1 MLQPILNRGY
11 KFKELPKQTKIA
23 VGNNSLVTP
32 TTLEMVETWHA
43 RHWGHGGFR
52 RQGGLVSTSLHNG
65 SLATQ
70 RVSGVGMQHKERIRN
85 TIRFTPRK

>member
-1 MLQPILNRGY
+1 MMLQPILNRGY

-32 TTLEMVETWHA
+32 RTLEMVETWHA

-52 RQGGLVSTSLHNG
+52 RHGGLVPASLHNW

-70 RVSGVGMQHKERIRN
+70 PLGRHATQRENAEYHQIY
-85 TIRFTPRK
+85 T